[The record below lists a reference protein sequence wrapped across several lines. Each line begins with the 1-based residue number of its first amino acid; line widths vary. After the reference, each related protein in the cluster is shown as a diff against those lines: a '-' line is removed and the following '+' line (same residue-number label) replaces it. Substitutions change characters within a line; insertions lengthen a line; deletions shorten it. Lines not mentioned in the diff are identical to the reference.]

1 MKKVL
6 IVDDETLVRVT
17 LRSLVAWEKYG
28 MQVAADCNNGYQALE
43 YLDEHK
49 VDFLITDVKMPGI
62 SGLELLKRLKEN
74 EQAPVTVVLS
84 GYNEFDLVREAFRL
98 GACDYLVKAEMNA
111 ESMAQLLTDI
121 NKKFWDNESKE
132 NEAGASEVQETQ
144 SVSTRLPE
152 SGEYGVVI
160 LEIDDFQ
167 RQAVRFQDDIQT
179 SLEEPMRELVN
190 QIPKVKR
197 YGKWIA
203 VHPGHYIFLYF
214 VSGRECYQDEIK
226 RVLKQMQSIWKNY
239 MNLSVSVGVCDVR
252 DASELETGMEEG
264 ENLLF
269 LAPLLGK
276 MALISEWENQNILRR
291 IKESKEKY
299 ERFLTCLYE
308 INEPESEEEKL
319 LFFQALNK
327 MSLPEAKEE
336 TLSLISLLAFKFREY
351 DDDFFQVFP
360 ENINYYEK
368 IGRLTTMTEL
378 ERWMNNYI
386 TWILEYLKQQLN
398 GVQTD
403 IILRAKR
410 FISDNFSNPELS
422 LKSVADYVGLNEK
435 YFTSKFTQKTG
446 STFRDYLTKLRVEKA
461 KNLLK
466 TTDLKIYEICE
477 SIGYNNVEHFNRMF
491 KRLTDVSPSVY
502 RRNEKN

>member
-17 LRSLVAWEKYG
+17 LRSLIAWEKYG

-43 YLDEHK
+43 YLDEHE

-62 SGLELLKRLKEN
+62 SGLELLKRLREN
-74 EQAPVTVVLS
+74 GQAPVTVVLS

-111 ESMAQLLTDI
+111 ESMDQLLTDI
-121 NKKFWDNESKE
+121 NKKFWNDESEE
-132 NEAGASEVQETQ
+132 NEADASEIQETQ
-144 SVSTRLPE
+144 SVSARLPE

-167 RQAVRFQDDIQT
+167 RQAVRFQDDMQT

-197 YGKWIA
+197 NGKWIA
-203 VHPGHYIFLYF
+203 AHPGHYIFLYF
-214 VSGRECYQDEIK
+214 VSGRERYQDEIK

-239 MNLSVSVGVCDVR
+239 MNLTVSVGVCDVR
-252 DASELETGMEEG
+252 EASELETGMEEG

-276 MALISEWENQNILRR
+276 MALVSEWENQNILRR

-308 INEPESEEEKL
+308 MNEPESEKEKL
-319 LFFQALNK
+319 LFFQTLNQ
-327 MSLPEAKEE
+327 MPLSEAKEE

-360 ENINYYEK
+360 ENVNYYEK

-378 ERWMNNYI
+378 ERWVNNYI
-386 TWILEYLKQQLN
+386 TWILEYLKQQLS
-398 GVQTD
+398 GVKTD

-435 YFTSKFTQKTG
+435 YFTTKFTQKTG

-461 KNLLK
+461 KILLK

-491 KRLTDVSPSVY
+491 KRLTDVSPGVY